1 MCSVC
6 ACACVPASVTGCFY
20 CNDRY
25 TSLHMHD
32 KKFASLCVAR
42 FTDLELLGQQ
52 PIVRVLISSSS
63 FTISSSSFTSN
74 MLVNQSFLC
83 LLTAR

>member
-1 MCSVC
+1 MLCVC
-6 ACACVPASVTGCFY
+6 VCVCVCTCFPLPASVTGCFY

-52 PIVRVLISSSS
+52 PIVTVL
-63 FTISSSSFTSN
+63 ISSSSFTSN